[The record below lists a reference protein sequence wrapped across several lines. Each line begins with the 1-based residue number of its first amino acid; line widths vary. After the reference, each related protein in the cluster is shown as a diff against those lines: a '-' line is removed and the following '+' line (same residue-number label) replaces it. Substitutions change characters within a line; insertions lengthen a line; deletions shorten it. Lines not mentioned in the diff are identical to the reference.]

1 MRICPTLAYDNG
13 IGSAFFTGFKKLF
26 FMNIHL
32 AFFEITD
39 IKGGPKVEI
48 WVKQL
53 LTFLCGLVILLQ
65 KKRQNKTFFPKH
77 LSNSIS

>member
-1 MRICPTLAYDNG
+1 MRICPSLAYDNG

-32 AFFEITD
+32 ALFEITD

-48 WVKQL
+48 WVRKL
-53 LTFLCGLVILLQ
+53 FQ
-65 KKRQNKTFFPKH
+65 KLPFFMWFDHFYCIIAKIKH
-77 LSNSIS
+77 FSKNT